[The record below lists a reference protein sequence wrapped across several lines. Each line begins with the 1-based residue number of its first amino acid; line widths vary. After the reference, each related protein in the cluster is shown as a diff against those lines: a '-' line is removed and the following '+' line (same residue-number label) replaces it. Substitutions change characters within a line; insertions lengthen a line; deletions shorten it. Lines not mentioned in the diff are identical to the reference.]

1 MMYELKIAVG
11 LSGRIVVMK
20 SFPDDEKHAGLHD
33 LVDDFETETEVEKK
47 PGLYIATVYVSRS
60 EDEPDAILEIS
71 EIEPI

>member
-47 PGLYIATVYVSRS
+47 PGLYIATVYVSRL
-60 EDEPDAILEIS
+60 DELDAILEIS